1 MDVDDVYDPEEEQ
14 ERLAAV
20 IEPWY
25 ERMLAGLHEL
35 VASAFVAELTPDEF
49 RLDDEATRMILEEAA
64 ERVVRIDETTREAVR
79 EQLKE
84 GQARGYSAW
93 QIANGVPAEGFRG
106 IDGLFVETWRSRA
119 ETIARSELAQA
130 SMVSALNRYAAT
142 GLVDRVKIHENT
154 DTDAPCAARAGL
166 IVPLSSRPL
175 PLHPNCQMGLE
186 PIPAATVVEVA
197 A

>member
-1 MDVDDVYDPEEEQ
+1 
-14 ERLAAV
+14 
-20 IEPWY
+20 
-25 ERMLAGLHEL
+25 
-35 VASAFVAELTPDEF
+35 
-49 RLDDEATRMILEEAA
+49 MILEEAA

-142 GLVDRVKIHENT
+142 GLVDRAKIDENT

-166 IVPLSSRPL
+166 VVPLSSRPL
-175 PLHPNCQMGLE
+175 PSHPNCQKGLE
-186 PIPAATVVEVA
+186 PILAATVSEVA